1 MPFTIVPAMAS
12 RRSLGVVL
20 IVALLTWSVS
30 QRAIACPG
38 MQSRAAVVAPAGS
51 PPAPKPEP
59 SPSRHNC
66 CPLESK
72 HFVQPQSPSLFDC
85 GLHAKPDLSCCSM
98 TNDLALRLAFPEVSR
113 TEFRE
118 FLVVSISLNL
128 RKMAAKSA
136 NSSLPELPPAL
147 ILASQNS
154 VLRL

>member
-1 MPFTIVPAMAS
+1 
-12 RRSLGVVL
+12 
-20 IVALLTWSVS
+20 
-30 QRAIACPG
+30 
-38 MQSRAAVVAPAGS
+38 
-51 PPAPKPEP
+51 
-59 SPSRHNC
+59 
-66 CPLESK
+66 
-72 HFVQPQSPSLFDC
+72 
-85 GLHAKPDLSCCSM
+85 M